1 MASHRAKKRF
11 GQNFLVDDSVIHSLV
26 NAIGPQRDD
35 RILEIGP
42 GLGAMT
48 LPLLARVNQL
58 EVIEIDRDL
67 IARWH
72 ARNLEQLTI
81 HECDALRFDFRAGV
95 TINADARPRRLVGNL
110 PYNISTPLIFHVLEQ
125 ADAVQDMHFMLQ
137 KEVVDRLC
145 ASCGDRQY
153 GRLSVMVQSR
163 CQTQKLLEIP
173 AESFSPTPKVTSAF
187 VRLEPL
193 SEPKVPDTIQDLFAL
208 LVQQAFAQPRKTIAN
223 NLREQLSADALTKLE
238 IDPGSRPQSISI
250 EQLIRITQ
258 QLSNTA
264 PD

>member
-81 HECDALRFDFRAGV
+81 H
-95 TINADARPRRLVGNL
+95 
-110 PYNISTPLIFHVLEQ
+110 
-125 ADAVQDMHFMLQ
+125 
-137 KEVVDRLC
+137 
-145 ASCGDRQY
+145 
-153 GRLSVMVQSR
+153 
-163 CQTQKLLEIP
+163 
-173 AESFSPTPKVTSAF
+173 
-187 VRLEPL
+187 
-193 SEPKVPDTIQDLFAL
+193 
-208 LVQQAFAQPRKTIAN
+208 
-223 NLREQLSADALTKLE
+223 
-238 IDPGSRPQSISI
+238 
-250 EQLIRITQ
+250 
-258 QLSNTA
+258 
-264 PD
+264 